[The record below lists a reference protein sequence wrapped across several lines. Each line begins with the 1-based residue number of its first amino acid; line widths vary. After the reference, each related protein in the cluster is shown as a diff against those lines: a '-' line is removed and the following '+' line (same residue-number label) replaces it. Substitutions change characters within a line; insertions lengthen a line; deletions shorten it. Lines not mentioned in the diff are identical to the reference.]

1 MWVTQARI
9 YDSESST
16 SRHYGE
22 KTMCMR
28 AIWSGMIGYAMI
40 MQSLAMHKENLNS
53 LYSLQ

>member
-1 MWVTQARI
+1 
-9 YDSESST
+9 
-16 SRHYGE
+16 
-22 KTMCMR
+22 MCMR